1 MLNVCDARGFRR
13 RIYLERTPLSCG
25 FFRKLDRCSKYC
37 FPVRVRGVDNDITLR
52 IVKGLI
58 KQICDDDR
66 KGVKEIE
73 KSGESD
79 NMGNGDLAFVL
90 VRYTD
95 RGHNREV

>member
-13 RIYLERTPLSCG
+13 RIYLERTSLLRG
-25 FFRKLDRCSKYC
+25 FFRKIDRCSKFC
-37 FPVRVRGVDNDITLR
+37 FPVLVRGIDNGFALR

-58 KQICDDDR
+58 KQICDGDR

>member
-1 MLNVCDARGFRR
+1 M
-13 RIYLERTPLSCG
+13 ERTSLSCG
-25 FFRKLDRCSKYC
+25 FFRKLDRCSEFC
-37 FPVRVRGVDNDITLR
+37 FPVRVRSVDNDVTLR
-52 IVKGLI
+52 FVKKFI

-95 RGHNREV
+95 RGHNCEV

>member
-1 MLNVCDARGFRR
+1 MFNVCDARGFRR
-13 RIYLERTPLSCG
+13 RIYLERTSLSCG
-25 FFRKLDRCSKYC
+25 FFRKIDRCSKFC
-37 FPVRVRGVDNDITLR
+37 FPVRVRGIDNGFALR